1 MLPVASDSSIHLR
14 VILRNEN
21 YSKNTFTASIN
32 SVIQIIAIKKINNV
46 IYSLNAHYFFI
57 ESEIA

>member
-32 SVIQIIAIKKINNV
+32 SVIQIIAIKKIDNV
-46 IYSLNAHYFFI
+46 IYSLNGEEH
-57 ESEIA
+57 